1 MKKMI
6 LTIALLSIVGMVSAQ
21 NSVKQE
27 DRQQV
32 RQERQQA
39 YVASLDLATTN
50 RNITFTALY
59 MQPTFTEQ
67 VQVGPI
73 NNFLSIYPSYLDCA
87 LPYTALFAG
96 LPIPPELD
104 FMAPVYKY
112 AAVKN
117 ANTWNV
123 QISVENVTGPESI
136 QDYPFADYTM
146 HLNFSAQNGN
156 ATLTIIPENSTPI
169 TYVGSVR
176 AN

>member
-21 NSVKQE
+21 NSLKKEQRE
-27 DRQQV
+27 QT

-39 YVASLDLATTN
+39 YTAKLDQATLN

-59 MQPTFTEQ
+59 MQPTFTQ
-67 VQVGPI
+67 QMQVGPI
-73 NNFLSIYPSYLDCA
+73 NNFVSIYPEYLDCA
-87 LPYTALFAG
+87 LPYTALYAG

-112 AAVKN
+112 IATKVY
-117 ANTWNV
+117 NTWNV
-123 QISVENVTGPESI
+123 NVMVENVTGPESI

-146 HLNFSAQNGN
+146 HLSFSDMNGN

>member
-21 NSVKQE
+21 NSIKKE
-27 DRQQV
+27 DREEA
-32 RQERQQA
+32 RQERQEVYTTKLDQA
-39 YVASLDLATTN
+39 TIN

-59 MQPTFTEQ
+59 MQPTFTAQ
-67 VQVGPI
+67 MQVGPI
-73 NNFLSIYPSYLDCA
+73 NNFLSIYPDYLDCA
-87 LPYTALFAG
+87 LPYAALFAG
-96 LPIPPELD
+96 LPVPPELD

-112 AAVKN
+112 ASAKIS
-117 ANTWNV
+117 NTWNV
-123 QISVENVTGPESI
+123 SISVENVTGPESL

-146 HLNFSAQNGN
+146 HLNFSALNGN
-156 ATLTIIPENSTPI
+156 ATLTIIPENSSPI